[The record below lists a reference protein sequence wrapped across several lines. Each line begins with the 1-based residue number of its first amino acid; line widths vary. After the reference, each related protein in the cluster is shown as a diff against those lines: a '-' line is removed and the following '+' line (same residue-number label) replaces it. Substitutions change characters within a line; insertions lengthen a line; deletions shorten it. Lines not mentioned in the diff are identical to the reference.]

1 MVDDEDKS
9 LVRRTLS
16 GDGKAFEQIVD
27 RYQKVIYNVAL
38 RMRSRAEDAED
49 ITQSVFLKAYE
60 ALGTYKPRYK
70 FFSWIYRIAVNES
83 LNFVNRQKQHEEL
96 DQNLPDPDRSSEQLA
111 DEHDVTRIVDE
122 GLMQL
127 RVEDRAI
134 LVLNHF
140 HNLSYDEIGYIL
152 DIPEKTVKSRLYSAR
167 QLLRTKLLKGHLTQ

>member
-1 MVDDEDKS
+1 MIDDEDRS
-9 LVRRTLS
+9 LVCRTLA
-16 GDGKAFEQIVD
+16 GDRRAFEQIVE

-60 ALGTYKPRYK
+60 SLGTYKPRYK

-96 DQNLPDPDRSSEQLA
+96 DQNIPDLDPSAEQVA
-111 DEHDVTRIVDE
+111 DEHDLTRIVDE
-122 GLMQL
+122 GLMRL
-127 RVEDRAI
+127 RVEERAI
-134 LVLNHF
+134 IVLNHF
-140 HNLSYDEIGYIL
+140 HNLSYGEIGYIL

-167 QLLRTKLLKGHLTQ
+167 QLLRTRLLKGHLIQ